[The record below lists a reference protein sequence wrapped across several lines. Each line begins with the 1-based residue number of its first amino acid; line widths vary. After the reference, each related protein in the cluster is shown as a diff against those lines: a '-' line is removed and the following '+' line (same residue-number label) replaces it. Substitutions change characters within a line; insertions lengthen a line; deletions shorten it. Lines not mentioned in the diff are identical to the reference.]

1 MSDRRRPLNYALLKH
16 FTTVE
21 YADVDDIMR
30 ALSSEYGDLAAF
42 RRDRLI
48 ESLMTAEKN
57 GLIQED
63 HVTLDANGEVCVSYS
78 ADEGQRKTIDFYIK

>member
-1 MSDRRRPLNYALLKH
+1 MSSPRRPLNYALLKY

-21 YADVDDIMR
+21 SADVDAVMA
-30 ALSSEYGDLAAF
+30 ALGDEYGELAAF

-57 GLIQED
+57 GLIQEAGAR
-63 HVTLDANGEVCVSYS
+63 LDANGDVCVSYR
-78 ADEGQRKTIDFYIK
+78 ADEGQRKTINFYIN